1 MFKLDFNLYGFIILI
16 SFLLGI
22 LVIVNNSY
30 DKKYSKVDTLILV
43 IYIIIG
49 FIFGGKIYT
58 YISSNQ
64 ETFNLLKLGLSSLG
78 SLIGSFI
85 MITIYKF
92 QFKKKIKD
100 LLYILVPAV
109 ILMYAV
115 GKIGCFF
122 TGCCLGLKYTGIGH
136 VFYKY
141 SSHVTANYSYF
152 PIQLIES
159 IVFLGIFIY
168 IYFIKKNSKYDI
180 YKLMIVC
187 FSVKF
192 VLDFFR
198 LDHETIFIS
207 FNQITCLIFIIII
220 CLFLYL
226 NKRKSLHKH

>member
-141 SSHVTANYSYF
+141 ST
-152 PIQLIES
+152 